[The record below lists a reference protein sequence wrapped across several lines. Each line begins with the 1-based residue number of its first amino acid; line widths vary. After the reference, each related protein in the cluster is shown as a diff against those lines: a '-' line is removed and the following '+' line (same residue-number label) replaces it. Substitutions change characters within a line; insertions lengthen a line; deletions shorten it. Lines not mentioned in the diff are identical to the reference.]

1 VINTHN
7 FTQLASVLPS
17 LVKFYNSAQTPEH
30 SRTEVAMS
38 SPKIIPIINFSI
50 ILLLLSVATT
60 LKAADTPSVA
70 LLALSKSDQ
79 ALFIIDPITLAVVG
93 QVPAG
98 PDPHEVIASEDG
110 KTAYISNYGGGSF
123 NTITVVDLA
132 TQKTLPIID
141 LGALRGP
148 HGLDFVGGKLWF
160 TAEGAKVIG
169 SYDPA
174 TQKIDWVLGTGQDRT
189 HMVYVFPALTPIVTT
204 NVSSATVTLIEKS
217 NAPSGPPPPPP
228 GAPGS
233 GPRSGGPAGPP
244 RGPRMNW
251 TETVIP
257 VGKGSEGFD
266 VSPDKKE
273 IWVANAQDGSISII
287 DLAAKKVVQTLDAN
301 IRGANRL
308 KFAPDGKVAF
318 VSSLSAPDLV
328 IFDVAARK
336 EMKRV
341 PLGHGAAGILMQPDG
356 QRAFVACTPDDYI
369 AVIDLKSLAV
379 TGKITAAKGPDGLAW
394 AVRK

>member
-1 VINTHN
+1 MRIT
-7 FTQLASVLPS
+7 FLSWSQLSQI
-17 LVKFYNSAQTPEH
+17 LVKFNNSAQTPEH

-38 SPKIIPIINFSI
+38 SPKIIPIITFSL
-50 ILLLLSVATT
+50 ILLVFAVAAT
-60 LKAADTPSVA
+60 LNAAETPSVS

-79 ALFIIDPITLAVVG
+79 ALFIIDPATLAVVG
-93 QVPAG
+93 QLAAG

-110 KTAYISNYGGGSF
+110 KIAYISNYGGGSF

-189 HMVYVFPALTPIVTT
+189 HMVYVFPALTPIITT

-228 GAPGS
+228 NASGSAPL
-233 GPRSGGPAGPP
+233 GPRP
-244 RGPRMNW
+244 RGPGMNW

-308 KFAPDGKVAF
+308 KFTPDGKLAF
-318 VSSLSAPDLV
+318 VSSLGGPDLV